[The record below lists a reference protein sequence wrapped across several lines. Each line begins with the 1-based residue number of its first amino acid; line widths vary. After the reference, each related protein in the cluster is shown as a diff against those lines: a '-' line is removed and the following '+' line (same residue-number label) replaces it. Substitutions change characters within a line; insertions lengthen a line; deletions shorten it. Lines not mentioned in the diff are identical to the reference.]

1 MGLWSKLTGGQTAE
15 PSTGRTPAERRR
27 RNREIHRIDAGT
39 SSWLRRGG
47 TGPRIKG
54 ER

>member
-1 MGLWSKLTGGQTAE
+1 MGLWSKLTSNKPAE

-27 RNREIHRIDAGT
+27 RSREIHRIDAGT
-39 SSWLRRGG
+39 AARLHPGDRN
-47 TGPRIKG
+47 PRKG